1 MRLSQSIIGVSAAA
15 TVWSLMLSSA
25 LAATNTNA
33 VHPYQTGLSAQD
45 ILRGAMAPSV
55 ISTRKAVSHGAHQ
68 HRSPHKTTT
77 THRTSSASAQNLY
90 WMEHVINAEAGGE
103 SLTAQISVGDVV
115 LHRLQSEQHGATVR
129 DVVFENTAGC
139 YQFSCVPNGA
149 IYKTPNASSVQAAKD
164 VLQRGEDE
172 VPHAM
177 VFYNPSETSSD
188 NWVRSRVRIVQYDH
202 LVFAK

>member
-1 MRLSQSIIGVSAAA
+1 MRLSRTIIGVSAAA
-15 TVWSLMLSSA
+15 TVWSLTLSSA

-33 VHPYQTGLSAQD
+33 VQPYQSGLTAD
-45 ILRGAMAPSV
+45 NTKWGPMEPSLT
-55 ISTRKAVSHGAHQ
+55 STPKAVSHRSHE
-68 HRSPHKTTT
+68 HRPPKTTT
-77 THRTSSASAQNLY
+77 QRASSASAENLY

-115 LHRLQSEQHGATVR
+115 LHRLQSGQHGGTVR
-129 DVVFENTAGC
+129 DVVFEETGGC

-164 VLQRGEDE
+164 VLQHGEDE

-188 NWVRSRVRIVQYDH
+188 NWVRSQTRIIQYDH